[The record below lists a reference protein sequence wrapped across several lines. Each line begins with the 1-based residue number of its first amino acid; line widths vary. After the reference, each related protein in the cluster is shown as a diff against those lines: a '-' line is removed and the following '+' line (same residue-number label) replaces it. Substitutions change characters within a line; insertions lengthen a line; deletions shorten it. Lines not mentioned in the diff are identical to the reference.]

1 VAFPYLMIVWGPL
14 FPYALAVSML
24 PAAMT
29 AVMALCGRARIRSGT
44 RITWAASL
52 LLATGGLAFSH
63 TSSVNSL
70 LAITTPILL
79 FLWWQRAKRLAPWR
93 TPKLQQG
100 LFALTTIFVLGLAAV
115 SWLKLRP
122 APYDNW
128 GPTVKP
134 GAAIGEVL
142 TVSPMQL
149 AVPAVVVSVLS
160 VSGLYVVLRYRNY
173 LWLAACYG
181 VVAGL
186 YIVAAAAPTGVIRD
200 AIVGTWYQDTY
211 RLAALLPLFAT
222 PMAVV
227 GGLHLWDLWQ
237 KSRAATRIASELK
250 RRFAI
255 GRERSPYVVAA
266 SAVLVV
272 TLLATF
278 VGPTSHYISGA
289 STVYRFD
296 AQSDMLTPDERA
308 LLARV
313 ADHVPPGSVIA
324 DNPWNGSSLAY
335 AYAGRQVLTP
345 HLFAGNDPV
354 RELIDERLKFEPA
367 DPEVCDAL
375 RRTRVGFILDFGSH
389 YMIDLDGSKDFPG
402 VTDIGNAAGFELVD
416 SEGPNAKLYRITSCT

>member
-1 VAFPYLMIVWGPL
+1 
-14 FPYALAVSML
+14 
-24 PAAMT
+24 
-29 AVMALCGRARIRSGT
+29 
-44 RITWAASL
+44 
-52 LLATGGLAFSH
+52 
-63 TSSVNSL
+63 
-70 LAITTPILL
+70 
-79 FLWWQRAKRLAPWR
+79 
-93 TPKLQQG
+93 
-100 LFALTTIFVLGLAAV
+100 
-115 SWLKLRP
+115 
-122 APYDNW
+122 
-128 GPTVKP
+128 
-134 GAAIGEVL
+134 
-142 TVSPMQL
+142 
-149 AVPAVVVSVLS
+149 
-160 VSGLYVVLRYRNY
+160 
-173 LWLAACYG
+173 
-181 VVAGL
+181 
-186 YIVAAAAPTGVIRD
+186 
-200 AIVGTWYQDTY
+200 
-211 RLAALLPLFAT
+211 
-222 PMAVV
+222 
-227 GGLHLWDLWQ
+227 
-237 KSRAATRIASELK
+237 
-250 RRFAI
+250 
-255 GRERSPYVVAA
+255 
-266 SAVLVV
+266 VV